1 MKEAQFTKG
10 LTIALPSDVYSK
22 IRTITDARKISM
34 AEWMRIA
41 AEKELNN
48 DEYCKSQDGGKN
60 ND

>member
-10 LTIALPSDVYSK
+10 LTIALPHEVYLK
-22 IRTITDARKISM
+22 IKTITDERKISM
-34 AEWMRIA
+34 SEWMRGA
-41 AEKELNN
+41 AVKTLNN